1 MFWGL
6 KKTSMSKTDILWY
19 VSKLCFYPGG
29 KWHYPWAYT
38 AEGDF
43 LPDLPIDITY
53 ERIFAVIGTADMEYV
68 RKCIDIHFG

>member
-1 MFWGL
+1 M
-6 KKTSMSKTDILWY
+6 TSI

-29 KWHYPWAYT
+29 KWHYPWAST
-38 AEGDF
+38 PGGDF
-43 LPDLPIDITY
+43 PPDLPIDITY